1 MAEGAAASDR
11 GLSMNPVGL
20 VIELIG
26 NALRLLRNL
35 VAVSLPA
42 PEYVVLTVTG
52 PLPER
57 REPPAGLL
65 RRLLARL
72 GPPEL
77 GPAGPQESLEEWR
90 ERLGALSAEPRVR
103 GIVLKITDLTA
114 GPASVESL
122 RAALGV
128 FRSSGKRVVA
138 YAATLDLKAYWLAG
152 AADSIVVPE
161 SAEIA
166 LHGPRTE
173 ISFLRVAL
181 DRLGLLPQ
189 YHHIAEYKT
198 ASHRF
203 LYPKMTEAQ
212 REMMDA
218 LLDGLFAEVVSSIA
232 SFRNLSE
239 AAVQEAIDDGLLS
252 ATMMRAKGFVDAVA
266 FEDELPAMLGTDRPA
281 RLMPWA
287 QARWR
292 IRLPY
297 RWRSLER
304 RAIGVVQLIGAIVP
318 GESRDLPVPVP
329 LLGAHLVGHET
340 IARAFRAVERSPA
353 LKAVVFYV
361 DSGGG
366 SAVASDMI
374 WREVER
380 VRKSKPVVVFMGNV
394 AGSGGYYVACGSAHI
409 VAGATTLTG
418 SIGVVAGKISA
429 HPLAERLGVR
439 REILMRGQTAAMFSG
454 FTAFT
459 EREWAALRW
468 WMEGIYARFTGRVA
482 AGRGKPVPEIEALAR
497 GRVYTG
503 RQALTLGLIDE
514 VGNFESAVRR
524 AKSLAG
530 IPADADVPVLTVRP
544 PRIAAVPSASGTAWL
559 DGLGRAMRL
568 LQEPALLLMGLDL
581 EI

>member
-1 MAEGAAASDR
+1 
-11 GLSMNPVGL
+11 MNPIGL
-20 VIELIG
+20 LIELIA
-26 NALRLLRNL
+26 NAGRLLRNL
-35 VAVSLPA
+35 VAAALPA
-42 PEYVVLTVTG
+42 PEFVVLTVSG

-57 REPPAGLL
+57 REAPAGLL
-65 RRLLARL
+65 RRLLARRGL
-72 GPPEL
+72 PEL
-77 GPAGPQESLEEWR
+77 GPAAPQDSLEEWR
-90 ERLGALSAEPRVR
+90 ERLRVLAAEPRVR
-103 GIVLKITDLTA
+103 GVVLKITDLTA

-122 RAALGV
+122 RAALAAV
-128 FRSSGKRVVA
+128 RASGKRIVA
-138 YAATLDLKAYWLAG
+138 YAAALDLKAYWLAST
-152 AADSIVVPE
+152 ADSIVVPE

-173 ISFLRVAL
+173 VSFLRVAL
-181 DRLGLLPQ
+181 ERLGLLPQ

-218 LLDGLFAEVVSSIA
+218 LLDGFFAEMVSSIA
-232 SFRNLSE
+232 SSRKRSE
-239 AAVQEAIDDGLLS
+239 DVVREALDDGLLS
-252 ATMMRAKGFVDAVA
+252 STMMQAKGLVDAVA

-281 RLMPWA
+281 RLIPWPT
-287 QARWR
+287 ARRR

-297 RWRSLER
+297 LWRSLDR

-318 GESRDLPVPVP
+318 GESRDLPIPVP
-329 LLGAHLVGHET
+329 LLGAHFAGHET
-340 IARAFRAVERSPA
+340 IARAFRAAERWA
-353 LKAVVFYV
+353 EVKAVVFHV

-429 HPLAERLGVR
+429 HRLAERLGVH
-439 REILMRGQTAAMFSG
+439 REILARGQTAAMFSG
-454 FTAFT
+454 FTDFT

-468 WMEGIYARFTGRVA
+468 WMEEIYARFTGRVA
-482 AGRGKPVPEIEALAR
+482 AGRGKPVPEVEALAR

-514 VGNFESAVRR
+514 IGDFESAVRR

-530 IPADADVPVLTVRP
+530 IPIEAEIAVVTIRP
-544 PRIAAVPSASGTAWL
+544 PRAAAVPSAAGAAWL
-559 DGLGRAMRL
+559 DSLGRAARV
-568 LQEPALLLMGLDL
+568 LQEPALLIMGVDL
-581 EI
+581 QI

>member
-1 MAEGAAASDR
+1 
-11 GLSMNPVGL
+11 MNPIGL
-20 VIELIG
+20 IIEGIV

-35 VAVSLPA
+35 VAAALPA
-42 PEYVVLTVTG
+42 PEFVLVTVSG

-57 REPPAGLL
+57 REPPGGLL
-65 RRLLARL
+65 RRVLARRGL
-72 GPPEL
+72 LEL

-90 ERLGALSAEPRVR
+90 ERLRALAAEPRVR

-122 RAALGV
+122 RAALTT
-128 FRSSGKRVVA
+128 FRASGKRVVA
-138 YAATLDLKAYWLAG
+138 YAATLDLKTYWLAS
-152 AADSIVVPE
+152 AADSIVAPE

-173 ISFLRVAL
+173 VSFLRVAF

-198 ASHRF
+198 AAHRF
-203 LYPKMTEAQ
+203 IYPQMTEAQ

-218 LLDGLFAEVVSSIA
+218 LLDGLYAEMVSSIA
-232 SFRNLSE
+232 SSRSLSE
-239 AAVQEAIDDGLLS
+239 QIVREAIDDGLLS
-252 ATMMRAKGFVDAVA
+252 ASMMQAKGLVDAIA
-266 FEDELPAMLGTDRPA
+266 FEDELPAMLGTDRSA
-281 RLMPWA
+281 RIVPWA
-287 QARWR
+287 QARR
-292 IRLPY
+292 SIRLLY

-304 RAIGVVQLIGAIVP
+304 RTIGVVQLVGAIVP

-329 LLGAHLVGHET
+329 LLGTHLAGHET
-340 IARAFRAVERSPA
+340 IARAFRAAERASSVKAIVFHVE
-353 LKAVVFYV
+353 
-361 DSGGG
+361 SGGG

-380 VRKSKPVVVFMGNV
+380 VRRSKPVVVFMGNV

-409 VAGATTLTG
+409 VVGAMTLTG

-429 HPLAERLGVR
+429 HPLAEKLGVR
-439 REILMRGQTAAMFSG
+439 REVVGRGQTAAMFSA

-468 WMEGIYARFTGRVA
+468 WMEEIYVRFTGRVA
-482 AGRGKPVPEIEALAR
+482 AGRGRPVPEIDALAR

-503 RQALTLGLIDE
+503 RQALGLGLVDE
-514 VGNFESAVRR
+514 VGDFESAVLR
-524 AKSLAG
+524 ARALAG
-530 IPADADVPVLTVRP
+530 IPAGADVPVVTIRP
-544 PRIAAVPSASGTAWL
+544 PKAAAVPSAAGTALL
-559 DGLGRAMRL
+559 DGLGRAARL
-568 LQEPALLLMGLDL
+568 LQEPALLLMDLDL

>member
-1 MAEGAAASDR
+1 
-11 GLSMNPVGL
+11 MNPVGP
-20 VIELIG
+20 VIELIA
-26 NALRLLRNL
+26 NTLRLLRNL
-35 VAVSLPA
+35 IAAALPA
-42 PEYVVLTVTG
+42 PEFVVVTVSG

-57 REPPAGLL
+57 REPPGGLL
-65 RRLLARL
+65 SWFLARRGL
-72 GPPEL
+72 LEL

-90 ERLGALSAEPRVR
+90 ERLRVLAGEPRVR

-122 RAALGV
+122 RAALTA
-128 FRSSGKRVVA
+128 FRGSGKRVVA
-138 YAATLDLKAYWLAG
+138 YAASLDLKAYWLAS

-173 ISFLRVAL
+173 VSFLRVAF

-189 YHHIAEYKT
+189 FHHIAEYKT
-198 ASHRF
+198 AAHRF
-203 LYPKMTEAQ
+203 IYPRMTAAQ

-218 LLDGLFAEVVSSIA
+218 LLDGLYAEMLSSIA
-232 SFRNLSE
+232 SSRTLSE
-239 AAVQEAIDDGLLS
+239 AAVREAIDDGLLS
-252 ATMMRAKGFVDAVA
+252 ATMMHGKGLIDAVA
-266 FEDELPAMLGTDRPA
+266 FEDELPAMLGTERSA
-281 RLMPWA
+281 RIVPWA
-287 QARWR
+287 QARR
-292 IRLPY
+292 GIRLPY

-329 LLGAHLVGHET
+329 LLGAHLAGHET
-340 IARAFRAVERSPA
+340 IARAFRAAERSPFI
-353 LKAVVFYV
+353 KAVVFHV
-361 DSGGG
+361 ESGGG

-380 VRKSKPVVVFMGNV
+380 VRRSKPVVVFMGNV

-409 VAGATTLTG
+409 VVGATTLTG
-418 SIGVVAGKISA
+418 SIGVVAGKVSA
-429 HPLAERLGVR
+429 HPLAEKIGVR
-439 REILMRGQTAAMFSG
+439 REVLGRGQTATMFSG

-468 WMEGIYARFTGRVA
+468 WMEEVYVRFTGRVA
-482 AGRGKPVPEIEALAR
+482 AGRRKPAPEIDALAR

-503 RQALTLGLIDE
+503 RQALGLGLVDE
-514 VGNFESAVRR
+514 VGDFESAVRR

-530 IPADADVPVLTVRP
+530 IPVDADIPVVTVRP
-544 PRIAAVPSASGTAWL
+544 PKAAAVPSAAGAAWL
-559 DGLGRAMRL
+559 DSLGRAVRL
-568 LQEPALLLMGLDL
+568 MQEPALLLMGLDV

>member
-1 MAEGAAASDR
+1 
-11 GLSMNPVGL
+11 MNPIVL
-20 VIELIG
+20 VIDLVA
-26 NALRLLRNL
+26 NTLRLLRNL
-35 VAVSLPA
+35 VVAALPA
-42 PEYVVLTVTG
+42 AEFVAVTVSG

-57 REPPAGLL
+57 REPPGGLL
-65 RRLLARL
+65 RRFLARRGL
-72 GPPEL
+72 MQL
-77 GPAGPQESLEEWR
+77 APAGPPESLEEWR
-90 ERLGALSAEPRVR
+90 ERLRVLAGEPRVR

-122 RAALGV
+122 RTALEE
-128 FRSSGKRVVA
+128 FRASGKRVVA
-138 YAATLDLKAYWLAG
+138 YAAAMDLKAYWLAS
-152 AADSIVVPE
+152 AADSVVAPE

-173 ISFLRVAL
+173 VSFLRVAL

-198 ASHRF
+198 AVHRF
-203 LYPKMTEAQ
+203 IYPQMTEAQ
-212 REMMDA
+212 REMMEA
-218 LLDGLFAEVVSSIA
+218 LLDGLYAEMVSSMA
-232 SFRNLSE
+232 SSRKLSE
-239 AAVQEAIDDGLLS
+239 STVREAIDDGLLS
-252 ATMMRAKGFVDAVA
+252 ASMMRAKGLFDAVA
-266 FEDELPAMLGTDRPA
+266 FEDDLPAMLGAGGPA
-281 RLMPWA
+281 RIVPWA
-287 QARWR
+287 QARR
-292 IRLPY
+292 GLRLPY
-297 RWRSLER
+297 RWRAFER

-329 LLGAHLVGHET
+329 LLGAHFAGHDT
-340 IARAFRAVERSPA
+340 MARAFRAAERSSSI
-353 LKAVVFYV
+353 KAVVFHV

-380 VRKSKPVVVFMGNV
+380 VRRTKPVVVFMGNV
-394 AGSGGYYVACGSAHI
+394 AGSGGYYVSCGSAHI

-439 REILMRGQTAAMFSG
+439 REVLGRGQTAGMFSG

-468 WMEGIYARFTGRVA
+468 WMEEIYVRFTGRVA
-482 AGRGKPVPEIEALAR
+482 AGRGRPVAEITALAR

-503 RQALTLGLIDE
+503 RQALGLGLIDE
-514 VGNFESAVRR
+514 VGDFEAAVRR

-530 IPADADVPVLTVRP
+530 IPPETEIPVVTVRP
-544 PRIAAVPSASGTAWL
+544 PKAAAVLPAAGAAWL
-559 DGLGRAMRL
+559 DGLGPAVRL
-568 LQEPALLLMGLDL
+568 MQEPALLLMAEDVEL
-581 EI
+581 

>member
-1 MAEGAAASDR
+1 
-11 GLSMNPVGL
+11 MNPIGL
-20 VIELIG
+20 IIEGIA

-35 VAVSLPA
+35 VAAALPA
-42 PEYVVLTVTG
+42 PEFVLVTASG

-57 REPPAGLL
+57 REPPGGLL
-65 RRLLARL
+65 RRVLARRGL
-72 GPPEL
+72 LEL

-90 ERLGALSAEPRVR
+90 ERLRALAAEPRVR

-122 RAALGV
+122 RAALTT
-128 FRSSGKRVVA
+128 FRASGKRVVA
-138 YAATLDLKAYWLAG
+138 YAATLDLKTYWLAST
-152 AADSIVVPE
+152 ADSIVAPE

-173 ISFLRVAL
+173 VSFLRVAF

-198 ASHRF
+198 AAHRF
-203 LYPKMTEAQ
+203 IYPQMTEAQ

-218 LLDGLFAEVVSSIA
+218 LLDGLYAEMVSSIA
-232 SFRNLSE
+232 SSRSLSE
-239 AAVQEAIDDGLLS
+239 QIVREAIDDGLLS
-252 ATMMRAKGFVDAVA
+252 ASMMQAKGLVDAVA
-266 FEDELPAMLGTDRPA
+266 FEDELPAMLGTDRSA
-281 RLMPWA
+281 RIVPWA
-287 QARWR
+287 QARR
-292 IRLPY
+292 SIRLLY

-304 RAIGVVQLIGAIVP
+304 RTIGVVQLVGAIVP

-329 LLGAHLVGHET
+329 LLGTHLAGHET
-340 IARAFRAVERSPA
+340 IARAFRAAERATSVKAIVFHVE
-353 LKAVVFYV
+353 
-361 DSGGG
+361 SGGG

-380 VRKSKPVVVFMGNV
+380 VRRSKPVVVFMGNV
-394 AGSGGYYVACGSAHI
+394 AGSGGYYVACGSAYI
-409 VAGATTLTG
+409 VVGAMTLTG

-429 HPLAERLGVR
+429 HPLAEKLGVR
-439 REILMRGQTAAMFSG
+439 REVVGRGQTAAMFSA

-468 WMEGIYARFTGRVA
+468 WMEEIYVRFTGRVA
-482 AGRGKPVPEIEALAR
+482 AGRGRPVPEIDALAR

-503 RQALTLGLIDE
+503 RQALGLGLVDE
-514 VGNFESAVRR
+514 VGDFESAVLR
-524 AKSLAG
+524 AKALAG
-530 IPADADVPVLTVRP
+530 IPAGADVPVVTIRP
-544 PRIAAVPSASGTAWL
+544 PKAAAVPSAAGTAWL
-559 DGLGRAMRL
+559 DGLGRAARL
-568 LQEPALLLMGLDL
+568 LQEPALLLMDLDL